1 MILIRRTWLLVFALM
16 LVSQSAWSQMTSF
29 KFNNKYNHR
38 LYTDAEGEFDGDVIR
53 LSVACIGKWLTPS
66 FKLNDGDQAYVD
78 GKLQQSKVSRLS
90 FAEPVTYHVV
100 NAATGFERD
109 YTVVV
114 DFLTDQPTA
123 EYRVPTVYI
132 QTADGKLPT
141 SRTTYKDATIRIDGA
156 GIFPDMD
163 EIDTQIRGRGNSSW
177 NNGDKKPYRL
187 KFVEK
192 QKPFGLAKGK
202 SWVLL
207 ANNQHK
213 SALCNAIA
221 MEIAGQV
228 QTVACNHIVP
238 CELYINGQYRGLY
251 NFTENPGFANNSID
265 LADESRAV
273 LLELDSYYDE
283 TYKFRDSYFSVCTNV
298 KAPDFSEPESTEL
311 TFAQLKE
318 HYNAFCQVL
327 KQGTDEAISQKLD
340 VVAAAKARFV
350 TELTRNT
357 EVKHPKSWRLYNA
370 DITEPDS
377 LYVFGPVWD
386 FDWAYG
392 YDGTGDYYK
401 SSGKSDLFTGCSGS
415 GVAYFKQLFRGFDS
429 VKREYYRLWLQWN
442 EREGIEELCDYI
454 DCYYAFVSDAL
465 AHDKTKWHD
474 TTNYA
479 NQKETAKQWL
489 RTRADY
495 LFSKAD
501 VYELQSLEPIT
512 LNPSL
517 PSAIFDLQGHRC
529 EQMHPGQLYIVNGRC
544 VMAQ

>member
-16 LVSQSAWSQMTSF
+16 LLSQSAWSQMTSF

-66 FKLNDGDQAYVD
+66 FKLNEGDEAYVD
-78 GKLQQSKVSRLS
+78 GKRQQSKVSRLS

-123 EYRVPTVYI
+123 AYRVPTVYI

-327 KQGTDEAISQKLD
+327 KQGTDEAIIQKLD

-415 GVAYFKQLFRGFDS
+415 GVSYFKQLFRGFDS

-479 NQKETAKQWL
+479 TQKETSKQWL

-501 VYELQSLEPIT
+501 VYELQSLEPII
-512 LNPSL
+512 LNPAA

-529 EQMHPGQLYIVNGRC
+529 QQMLPGQLYIVNGRC